1 MGYETLES
9 WLRYKT
15 LESYTRTVDALWLM
29 TAYNER
35 SLLCFTDR

>member
-15 LESYTRTVDALWLM
+15 LESYTRTVDALCM
-29 TAYNER
+29 ADD
-35 SLLCFTDR
+35 SIQ